1 MIPLFSS
8 YNIDDKYC
16 RNSIALIFFAWST
29 KWCKFISVF
38 NMISLYIYSQI
49 WKYID
54 IFSYN
59 SSTIVVINL
68 TQPRIRKRTFHVAS
82 RICMYAL
89 NQIPLWVRV
98 IQSSQKAVSLFVIGC
113 SCNERRGLF
122 LLFEVESCASR
133 LLSAV
138 HTATLQ

>member
-1 MIPLFSS
+1 M
-8 YNIDDKYC
+8 Y
-16 RNSIALIFFAWST
+16 NSIALIVFAWST
-29 KWCKFISVF
+29 KWCKFI
-38 NMISLYIYSQI
+38 NREIWYYIINEIQPNIHIRIYI
-49 WKYID
+49 IKYGD
-54 IFSYN
+54 ILTLFSYI

-82 RICMYAL
+82 RNCMYAL
-89 NQIPLWVRV
+89 NRIPLWVRV

-122 LLFEVESCASR
+122 LLFGVESCASR

>member
-1 MIPLFSS
+1 MINILQFYITYTFCSALS
-8 YNIDDKYC
+8 KNISDIYNI
-16 RNSIALIFFAWST
+16 
-29 KWCKFISVF
+29 
-38 NMISLYIYSQI
+38 I
-49 WKYID
+49 WRYID
-54 IFSYN
+54 IIF
-59 SSTIVVINL
+59 IQLINHRRNKFN
-68 TQPRIRKRTFHVAS
+68 TTPNQKRTFHVAS

-89 NQIPLWVRV
+89 NQIPLWVRA

>member
-1 MIPLFSS
+1 MI
-8 YNIDDKYC
+8 NIVQFYSTYIFCSEYIIKYG
-16 RNSIALIFFAWST
+16 
-29 KWCKFISVF
+29 
-38 NMISLYIYSQI
+38 
-49 WKYID
+49 D
-54 IFSYN
+54 ILTLFSYN

-89 NQIPLWVRV
+89 NRIPLWVRV

>member
-1 MIPLFSS
+1 MIPLFST
-8 YNIDDKYC
+8 YNINDKYFT
-16 RNSIALIFFAWST
+16 NLYHLYFLFGVLSH
-29 KWCKFISVF
+29 V
-38 NMISLYIYSQI
+38 SLCQFSLEYRCIIQYG
-49 WKYID
+49 D
-54 IFSYN
+54 ILTLFSYN

-89 NQIPLWVRV
+89 NRIPLWVRV

-113 SCNERRGLF
+113 FCNERRGLF
-122 LLFEVESCASR
+122 LLFKVESCASR